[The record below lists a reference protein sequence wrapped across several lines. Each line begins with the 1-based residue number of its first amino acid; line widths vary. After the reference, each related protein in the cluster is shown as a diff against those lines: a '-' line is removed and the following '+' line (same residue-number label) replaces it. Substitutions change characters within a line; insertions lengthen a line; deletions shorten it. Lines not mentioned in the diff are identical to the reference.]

1 MSTIGHPLSDL
12 ANLLTPFVTA
22 GNKHAQAMGNT
33 GTGAAKSAFLPGKT
47 EGLPTRDQCLSWY
60 RETAGWDPVSD
71 MAWGDAFGVYRGAI
85 IMQGI
90 GARYAVRQASSERA
104 KDYGDAM
111 KPYGYVAWDLV
122 QKCMES
128 RKVDSKL

>member
-22 GNKHAQAMGNT
+22 PNEHAQAMGNT
-33 GTGAAKSAFLPGKT
+33 GTGAAKKDFLPGRC
-47 EGLPTRDQCLSWY
+47 EGLPTREQCISWY
-60 RETAGWDPVSD
+60 REVAGWDPEPD
-71 MAWGDAFGVYRGAI
+71 MAWGDAFNVCRGAI

-104 KDYGDAM
+104 KEYGDAM
-111 KPYGYVAWDLV
+111 KPYGMVAWDLV
-122 QKCMES
+122 QKCRDS
-128 RKVDSKL
+128 RKAEAKL